1 MPDPNT
7 GWQAPSAVSSSECAF
22 GNGGT
27 AILIASIESLGM
39 QPSWPAAVF
48 AAFAVALG
56 IGIAVVRDRSTGM
69 AIVAG
74 GVLVAALVLVALS
87 TSDAAGREPT
97 LGPLFAWF
105 AAAILVTLIAFQ
117 GGSVPRD
124 ANDLSR
130 LFHILVIPL
139 VIGGLIFGAG
149 RPEQVGPSAAAV
161 GGMLVAALHP
171 ICRLIAVAAAV
182 RLVFSISAPSSLY
195 WILQGAGPIL
205 LAGAVFEIYLR
216 WRFRRRVWLSDSDQL
231 LRTRTISTWQLI
243 FVWVLAA
250 ALGVGVLEGGGSILS
265 VTALACSAIGLLTFG
280 HLAAS
285 PATGEAGLALAAA
298 TLAAAVVLFAGLGA
312 LPAAM
317 ALAGLWMMWLA
328 RFWNQ
333 QLLDGVP
340 WTTAGRLIPSARRIG
355 AAAAFAL
362 LLLSCKTPA
371 PGSFSA
377 VVALVLA
384 LALAAALTVAARR
397 ERCGG
402 SAIGAL
408 AAGGAVAI
416 LTLGMLPDATPAY
429 LAPPIGAAIAA
440 VLGWP
445 AAGSRNK
452 DGEMARAAWIGIGA
466 VTLIG
471 LAISRPEEPQLFVA
485 ASITLA
491 AGLLLAALSRRSPA
505 PVDSQS

>member
-1 MPDPNT
+1 
-7 GWQAPSAVSSSECAF
+7 
-22 GNGGT
+22 
-27 AILIASIESLGM
+27 M
-39 QPSWPAAVF
+39 QPSASAAIFGAV
-48 AAFAVALG
+48 AVALG
-56 IGIAVVRDRSTGM
+56 IAVAIVRDRFTGM

-74 GVLVAALVLVALS
+74 GIFVAALVLVAHS
-87 TSDAAGREPT
+87 TSGTAEREPT

-105 AAAILVTLIAFQ
+105 GAAALVTLTAFQ
-117 GGSVPRD
+117 GGGVPRD
-124 ANDLSR
+124 GNDLSR
-130 LFHILVIPL
+130 LLHLLVIPL
-139 VIGGLIFGAG
+139 LIGGLIFGSG
-149 RPEQVGPSAAAV
+149 RPEQIAPSAGVLGALLA
-161 GGMLVAALHP
+161 AALHP
-171 ICRLIAVAAAV
+171 LCRMIVAVAAV
-182 RLVFSISAPSSLY
+182 RLLCSASASTSMY
-195 WILQGAGPIL
+195 WLMQAAGPVL
-205 LAGAVFEIYLR
+205 VAGALIEIYLR
-216 WRFRRRVWLSDSDQL
+216 WRFRRNAWLGDSDQL
-231 LRTRTISTWQLI
+231 LQTRTIRTWRLI
-243 FVWVLAA
+243 VAWILAAVLA
-250 ALGVGVLEGGGSILS
+250 VGVLDGGVSILS
-265 VTALACSAIGLLTFG
+265 VIALACGAVGLLSYG

-285 PATGEAGLALAAA
+285 PATGEAGLTLAAA
-298 TLAAAVVLFAGLGA
+298 TLAAVVILFAGPAA
-312 LPAAM
+312 LPAAT

-328 RFWNQ
+328 RFWHQ

-355 AAAAFAL
+355 AAAAFATL
-362 LLLSCKTPA
+362 LISWKGA
-371 PGSFSA
+371 GSGGFWTIA
-377 VVALVLA
+377 GLVLA
-384 LALAAALTVAARR
+384 LALVAALTVAARR

-408 AAGGAVAI
+408 AAGGAAAI
-416 LTLGMLPDATPAY
+416 LALGLLPDATPAF
-429 LAPPIGAAIAA
+429 LAPPLGAAIAA